1 MRVLVSG
8 SSGLIGSAL
17 VPALESAGHAVVRLV
32 RHAPAGNEIRWDP
45 TKPPPLATTAPRL
58 RSGQAPGGAPEE
70 GGAPEALEGFD
81 AVVHLAGE
89 NIAGRWT
96 AAKKARIRDSRV
108 QGTSALAAGL
118 TRTKV
123 LPRVMVCASAIGI
136 YGDRGDE
143 VLREDSA
150 PGSDFLADVC
160 KQWEASTEPAAKA
173 GIRIVLLRF
182 GVVLSPR
189 GGALARMLPPFR
201 MGAGGRIG
209 SGRQW
214 MSWITLEDLVAIIE
228 HALRTE
234 SLRGPVNTVAPN
246 PVTNAEFTGTL
257 GTVLH
262 RPTVFPLPAFMV
274 RLMFGEMGDALLL
287 SSQRVDCGKLLA
299 SGYRFRHAELKSA
312 LEALLV

>member
-17 VPALESAGHAVVRLV
+17 VRALESAGDAVVRLV
-32 RHAPAGNEIRWDP
+32 RHAPAGNEIRWDLV
-45 TKPPPLATTAPRL
+45 KPPPLATSAK
-58 RSGQAPGGAPEE
+58 GGAPE
-70 GGAPEALEGFD
+70 GGAPGALEGFD

-108 QGTSALAAGL
+108 QGTSALAAAL
-118 TRTKV
+118 ARMPQP
-123 LPRVMVCASAIGI
+123 PRAMVCASAIGM

-150 PGSDFLADVC
+150 PGSDFLAGVC
-160 KQWEASTEPAAKA
+160 KQWEAATEPAAKA
-173 GIRIVLLRF
+173 GVRVVLLRF

-214 MSWITLEDLVAIIE
+214 MGWITLEDVVGTIQ
-228 HALRTE
+228 HALQTE
-234 SLRGPVNTVAPN
+234 SLRGPANTVAPN
-246 PVTNAEFTGTL
+246 PVTNAEFTRTL
-257 GTVLH
+257 GAVLH
-262 RPTVFPLPAFMV
+262 RPTLFPLPAFMV
-274 RLMFGEMGDALLL
+274 HLMFGEMGDGLLL

-299 SGYRFRHAELKSA
+299 SGYRFRHAELKPA
-312 LEALLV
+312 LQALLGSARDA